1 MKLEMRTLPRLV
13 ARAPSPRRS
22 KVLFLSTLTS
32 LLFDSLNW
40 LFSLSL
46 GTRVVTRSAV
56 RSPRAPLRTRLG
68 RQPVA
73 VAISIQANS
82 PSRPPMLNAEL
93 ITPTPMPDFP
103 PRNRSEEHTS
113 ELQSPYDLVCRLLL

>member
-1 MKLEMRTLPRLV
+1 MKLEIRTLPRLV

-22 KVLFLSTLTS
+22 RVLFLSTLTS
-32 LLFDSLNW
+32 LVFDSLNW

-103 PRNRSEEHTS
+103 PRNLAARTTAG
-113 ELQSPYDLVCRLLL
+113 DLHCAYAEVEC